1 MSAPRIILASGSAIR
16 ATILANAGV
25 DFEAIPAPVD
35 EREIESGLVAEGA
48 SPEDVALA
56 LAEAKARAIAAA
68 NPSAFVIGADQTLD
82 AGGDRWHKPGTRLE
96 ARAQLLALS
105 GRSHR
110 LHAAVVGAHGGE
122 VRWRHVGTAAMT
134 MRHLLPVQIDDYL
147 DRAGEAALQSVGAYQ
162 VEGLGIRLFERIDG
176 DYFAILGLPILPLLA
191 WLRHE
196 GVMD

>member
-48 SPEDVALA
+48 SPEGVALA
-56 LAEAKARAIAAA
+56 LAEAKARAVAAA

-110 LHAAVVGAHGGE
+110 LHAAVVGAHGGD
-122 VRWRHVGTAAMT
+122 GLAQGQQAAGG
-134 MRHLLPVQIDDYL
+134 VQA
-147 DRAGEAALQSVGAYQ
+147 RAARR
-162 VEGLGIRLFERIDG
+162 LGISRSNLNYRIQKLDIQIK
-176 DYFAILGLPILPLLA
+176 DVEY
-191 WLRHE
+191 E
-196 GVMD
+196 